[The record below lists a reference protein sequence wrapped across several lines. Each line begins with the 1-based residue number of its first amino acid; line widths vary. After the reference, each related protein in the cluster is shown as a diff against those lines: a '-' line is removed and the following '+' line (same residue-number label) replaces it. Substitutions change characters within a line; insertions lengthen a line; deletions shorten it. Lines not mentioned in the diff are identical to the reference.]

1 MPSKSCSYFVVVF
14 VGGPAKYYKAN
25 ILKTQEA
32 ITKSRLCDHLTNP
45 EINFPKSQT
54 LCILN
59 QNHNNSDQC
68 IPATGLRKGNCHYY
82 LNYICDCCTLKTSIL
97 SFRQK

>member
-1 MPSKSCSYFVVVF
+1 MWSLLSKYPVLSMLSLKIPHCFSIIWCLQKVALIVVVF

-45 EINFPKSQT
+45 RN
-54 LCILN
+54 
-59 QNHNNSDQC
+59 
-68 IPATGLRKGNCHYY
+68 
-82 LNYICDCCTLKTSIL
+82 
-97 SFRQK
+97 